1 MGKNMKKNNLLFLIT
16 LIILIFSTASFAEIT
31 VTSIKGQARYKTA
44 NQWVDLKSGMKLA
57 QGTKISTGVNSSIVL
72 DINGDT
78 ITIRQM
84 TMIKI
89 EENMLSTTESNTK
102 IGLKRGGLNVRVA
115 KLKTLKTSFKV
126 STPVATS
133 SVRGTWE
140 DVTFGPN
147 RGMIVKV
154 LEGEVFT
161 ENNFGANN
169 LIRGR
174 LEFKQENHKSS
185 PGNIAG
191 NLMDDSKGGLVGN
204 LTDEEKQYIQTSSD
218 LINTPGFSLP
228 PVFNGGKGNI
238 TVIPVFP

>member
-1 MGKNMKKNNLLFLIT
+1 MKNKILFSFFLIVT
-16 LIILIFSTASFAEIT
+16 IVLMFNATSFAEVT
-31 VTSIKGQARYKTA
+31 VTSVKGQARYKTG
-44 NQWVDLKSGMKLA
+44 NQWVDLTTGMKLA
-57 QGTKISTGVNSSIVL
+57 QGTKVSTGINSNVVL
-72 DINGDT
+72 NINGDV
-78 ITIRQM
+78 ITIKQM

-140 DVTFGPN
+140 DVTFGPS

-154 LEGEVFT
+154 LEGEIFA

-174 LEFKQENHKSS
+174 LEFRQDNHKSS

-191 NLMDDSKGGLVGN
+191 NLIDETKGGLVGN
-204 LTDEEKQYIQTSSD
+204 LTDEEKHYLELSSD
-218 LINTPGFSLP
+218 LINTPKIKIPDF
-228 PVFNGGKGNI
+228 FGGSGTGNI
-238 TVIPVFP
+238 TVTPVFP